1 MAVQQDRNVGVPARV
16 LADAI
21 NLLLNRFAIDY
32 PDVVLAAL
40 HMAASEQIA
49 VAALLDPATIDRLIE
64 QFHAQIIEGTG
75 AVAARVSRDH
85 PAIAA
90 EMKRRTVSCP
100 CPNCKR
106 RRGEA

>member
-21 NLLLNRFAIDY
+21 NTLLKRFAIDD

-49 VAALLDPATIDRLIE
+49 IAALLDPATIDRLIE
-64 QFHAQIIEGTG
+64 QFHAQIIEGAG
-75 AVAARVSRDH
+75 SVVAKISRDF
-85 PAIAA
+85 PTVAA
-90 EMKRRTVSCP
+90 EMKRHMGSCP